1 MDILSYKLG
10 KNASGGGGED
20 TPEYFVMTPTSAQ
33 NTMSKMIKKIP
44 KINTANITNMSSM
57 FANCSNI
64 EEIPSLNT
72 NNVTNMTS
80 MFYNCAILEE
90 IPTLNTKNVTNMS
103 NMFSY
108 CYNLKKVGELNG
120 ESVTNII
127 NIFNE
132 CANLETFG
140 GIEDLGKAYST
151 TSPADNS
158 SYTLTL
164 TGTSVITHD
173 SLMNVINGLYDI
185 ATKGCNQQTL
195 NIGPTNKAK
204 LSDEEIAIA
213 TNKGWRVI

>member
-10 KNASGGGGED
+10 KNASGGGGGD
-20 TPEYFVMTPTSAQ
+20 TPEYFITNPTSQQ
-33 NTMSKMIKKIP
+33 NTIPKMIKKVP

-57 FANCSNI
+57 FSNLTSL

-72 NNVTNMTS
+72 SNVTNMTS
-80 MFYNCAILEE
+80 MFYYCAILEE
-90 IPTLNTKNVTNMS
+90 IPTLDTKNVTNMS

-108 CYNLKKVGELNG
+108 CFNLKKVGELNG
-120 ESVTNII
+120 ESVTNIT

-132 CANLETFG
+132 CVNLETFG
-140 GIEDLGKAYST
+140 GIKDLGKAYST
-151 TSPADNS
+151 TSPADTS
-158 SYTLTL
+158 FYTLTL
-164 TGTSVITHD
+164 TRTSVITHD